1 MTPDNLDSL
10 PDDDRITS
18 FGLLVEAYHRLWRS
32 LDRSLHDNCDISG
45 AWFEVLLRLG
55 RSPENQL
62 TMSELAQQ
70 LAITSGGATRL
81 IDRVETA
88 GYVERCACPSD
99 RRVHWV
105 CLTDTGRGKLAESY
119 AVHTA
124 DLEREFFG
132 RLTPTDRVHL
142 DRIMSK
148 LRDPQ

>member
-1 MTPDNLDSL
+1 MGTPDLDSL
-10 PDDDRITS
+10 PEDQRITS
-18 FGLLVEAYHRLWRS
+18 FGLLVEAYSRIWRT
-32 LDRSLHDNCDISG
+32 LDRSLHTNCDISG

-55 RSPENQL
+55 RSPDDRL

-81 IDRVETA
+81 IDRVEAA

-99 RRVHWV
+99 RRVQWV
-105 CLTDTGRGKLAESY
+105 CLTERGRDKLAESY

-124 DLEREFFG
+124 DLEREFLG
-132 RLTPTDRVHL
+132 RLTATDRQHL

-148 LRDPQ
+148 LRDPS